1 MSLKYL
7 FRKCTA
13 FGYAVGESHVLPLRS
28 SLWAGP
34 VRSLWELQEYSYS
47 TSPSLHHPHPGL
59 ELRTPLHRESHF
71 HLKSMFF
78 FFPGFYFSNL
88 FLSYYL
94 CSALQFCPFLFALLP
109 TLSWYSWITC
119 LSREHP
125 DLIHSCILTWWWIFD
140 FLWLSL
146 AENSESGDSLSVII
160 CLTKTPFPKS
170 VFSRAF

>member
-1 MSLKYL
+1 MYSIWLWCWWIACSVFKEQPL
-7 FRKCTA
+7 SWPCENPVRTA
-13 FGYAVGESHVLPLRS
+13 GILLQHKPFPPPPPP
-28 SLWAGP
+28 WAGTEDALAQGIRLP
-34 VRSLWELQEYSYS
+34 PQINV
-47 TSPSLHHPHPGL
+47 
-59 ELRTPLHRESHF
+59 
-71 HLKSMFF
+71 F

-94 CSALQFCPFLFALLP
+94 CSALQFRPFLFALLP

-160 CLTKTPFPKS
+160 CLNKTPFPKS
-170 VFSRAF
+170 VFSRGF